1 MLMRQCPITSGL
13 PTKMAEASFRRLCAT
28 KREDERN
35 TYCRET
41 CRGKHLPPGLE
52 FITLAAPQGENMG
65 DTTTTKRS
73 PLPAPVV
80 ALPLKQIP
88 AERIDTLTPTDLE
101 EFFTM
106 PPLKKERGQCPI
118 CERVGIV
125 GGGNGMC
132 GRCVYHAKGKTGR
145 ELLRALQNSLN
156 TTRGGASQ
164 RVGKTVAIGTSTK
177 PTASTPST
185 PCGQCAENE
194 AILAA
199 ANDQLG
205 TIALLHSILR
215 PFGNEPIHAVAER
228 VVKRVAELDRLY
240 TEAQEE
246 CVAVQRQLKEATGRA
261 PRTGMAGAIEASCL
275 GVMEFLL
282 QKNDAYGNSAADPV
296 RIFSHAD
303 PLEQINVRIDDKLSR
318 LMRGG
323 SYPGDDDELDLLGYL
338 MLKRAVRLYHAEQKR
353 EAA

>member
-1 MLMRQCPITSGL
+1 MLRTCPVTCGL
-13 PTKMAEASFRRLCAT
+13 PTRMLEQTFRAMCQAARD
-28 KREDERN
+28 DERN

-41 CRGKHLPPGLE
+41 CRGKTTPPGLT
-52 FITLAAPQGENMG
+52 FIALPAAPQGENMG
-65 DTTTTKRS
+65 STTTTGTCGLCKRKGIALRTFDGRKVCS
-73 PLPAPVV
+73 SCGV
-80 ALPLKQIP
+80 AAGFVRNHPEII
-88 AERIDTLTPTDLE
+88 RTLMHDLHGE
-101 EFFTM
+101 D
-106 PPLKKERGQCPI
+106 L
-118 CERVGIV
+118 
-125 GGGNGMC
+125 
-132 GRCVYHAKGKTGR
+132 
-145 ELLRALQNSLN
+145 
-156 TTRGGASQ
+156 
-164 RVGKTVAIGTSTK
+164 VAATK
-177 PTASTPST
+177 STASTPST
-185 PCGQCAENE
+185 PCGQCAENDV
-194 AILAA
+194 ILAA
-199 ANDQLG
+199 ANDQLA
-205 TIALLHSILR
+205 ALRAILK
-215 PFGNEPIHAVAER
+215 PFGNEPLAAVAER

-246 CVAVQRQLKEATGRA
+246 CVAVQKQLKEATGRA